1 LGKIVN
7 GDNMNKIDLK
17 NYQLRTDLIVE
28 TITTDKIKNKEQI
41 VDNIKI
47 SEVSLTEE
55 EAKLINKKK
64 GNYITIEFDDVSD
77 IDNKKKVESIFAS
90 NLKQLL
96 KKNNITED
104 DKCLIVGLG
113 NEKSTPDSLGP
124 RTIDNILVTN
134 HLFEI
139 GGIEEGFRCVAA
151 INPGV
156 MGTTGIETSTIIK
169 SLIEGIKPDFVIAID
184 ALAASSISRVNKTIQ
199 LTDTGIHPGSGVT
212 NSRKEISFETMNI
225 PVIAIGIPTVVDAVT
240 IVSDTIGY
248 ISKHFAYH
256 IKNIDNKTNRLIPR
270 NRINYLNSDS
280 NITKEEKNILMG
292 EIGKLTDNEIKELLF
307 DVLTPIG
314 SNLMVTPK
322 EVDFVINDLSLVL
335 SGGINKSLHKKL
347 MN

>member
-1 LGKIVN
+1 MVKIVN
-7 GDNMNKIDLK
+7 GDSMNKIDLK

-124 RTIDNILVTN
+124 
-134 HLFEI
+134 
-139 GGIEEGFRCVAA
+139 RCVAA